1 MDFRSLRS
9 SLRVSLPILW
19 LALAVVP
26 LSVLAGKS
34 PGGVRYGSG
43 SEIILQGFHWNSS
56 RMPTAWYVTLK
67 QKAPTIAEDGFT
79 AIWMPPPWRDDSSW
93 KDDKTGASGGG
104 EGYFWRDFDKNG
116 HYGTDAEL
124 KQAAQALAAAKITVV
139 YDIVPN
145 HRDRKYAMAQ
155 MPTGGKLWRTDC
167 PGASNNGPNDCD
179 DGDPFMSGDSDL
191 DIADTQIVD
200 MFATELGKLRS
211 DYEAGGFRFDYV
223 RGYASEHVQKWMS
236 GVLDNG
242 FCVGELWKAPS
253 EFPSSNPL
261 HGKSWQ
267 DVLKDWSDHSGCTVF
282 DFALKE
288 RMQNGSISDWR
299 NGLNGNPDPR
309 WREIAVTFVDNHD
322 TGYSPGPS
330 NGQHHWALPD
340 NLLKQAY
347 TYILTSP
354 GTPTVYWPH
363 MYDWGLHDFLRLLI
377 QARRTAEIRADSEIQ
392 FYSQY
397 SGLVAVVKGSKEQL
411 LVALNS
417 NLSNPSQVLG
427 AALTPVL
434 SSDGGNER
442 VWRSGPAGAA
452 VTIAFRCDKGNTQQ
466 GESVYVV
473 GSSPELGQWDTSKA
487 VRLTDVSA
495 YPTWKG
501 NIALAAP
508 QGVEWKCI
516 VRSESNASDVK
527 QWQSGVNNQLIVAAG
542 ATAAGSF

>member
-1 MDFRSLRS
+1 MDSRSL
-9 SLRVSLPILW
+9 LHT
-19 LALAVVP
+19 AAVVFGIAFLIP
-26 LSVLAGKS
+26 VCTWADKS
-34 PGGVRYGSG
+34 PGGVRYGNG
-43 SEIILQGFHWNSS
+43 NEIILQGFHWNSS
-56 RMPTAWYVTLK
+56 RMPTTWYVTLK
-67 QKAPTIAEDGFT
+67 QMAPTIAADGFT

-104 EGYFWRDFDKNG
+104 EGYFWRDFDKSS

-124 KQAAQALAAAKITVV
+124 KQAAQALAIAKISVV

-145 HRDRKYAMAQ
+145 HRDRKYTMAQ
-155 MPTGGKLWRTDC
+155 MPTSGKLWRSECSDV
-167 PGASNNGPNDCD
+167 SNNGPNGCD

-191 DIADTQIVD
+191 NIADAQIVD
-200 MFATELGKLRS
+200 MFAAELGKLRT
-211 DYEAGGFRFDYV
+211 DYNAGGFRFDYV
-223 RGYASEHVQKWMS
+223 RGYAAEHVQKWMADTI
-236 GVLDNG
+236 DNG
-242 FCVGELWKAPS
+242 FCVGELWKAPN
-253 EFPSSNPL
+253 EFPSSDPL
-261 HGKSWQ
+261 HSKSWQ
-267 DVLKDWSDHSGCTVF
+267 DVLKNWSDRSGCAVF

-309 WREIAVTFVDNHD
+309 WREIAVTFADNHD
-322 TGYSPGPS
+322 TGYSPGSS

-363 MYDWGLHDFLRLLI
+363 MYDWGLHDYLRLLI
-377 QARRTAEIRADSEIQ
+377 QLRREAGVRADSEIQ
-392 FYSQY
+392 FFNGY
-397 SGLVAVVKGSKEQL
+397 SGLIVLVKGTKEQL

-417 NLSNPSQVLG
+417 NLSNPAQVVNT
-427 AALTPVL
+427 ASTFAV

-442 VWRSGPAGAA
+442 VWRSGPAAA
-452 VTIAFRCDKGNTQQ
+452 SVSVPFRCDKGTTQQ
-466 GESVYVV
+466 GDSVYVV
-473 GSSPELGQWDTSKA
+473 GSSRELGGWDPAKA

-501 NIALAAP
+501 SIALAAV

-516 VRSESNASDVK
+516 VRSESNVSDVK
-527 QWQSGVNNQLIVAAG
+527 QWQAGNNNQLVVAAG
-542 ATAAGSF
+542 ASANGSF